1 MAITG
6 KDGTMLDLDKPAAGF
21 DGYVHFRAPSD
32 LMPTV
37 HAYARR
43 RGFTSASWLRSV
55 ILDALERGGAY
66 QADREAA

>member
-1 MAITG
+1 
-6 KDGTMLDLDKPAAGF
+6 MLDLDKPAAGF

-66 QADREAA
+66 TPASDREAA